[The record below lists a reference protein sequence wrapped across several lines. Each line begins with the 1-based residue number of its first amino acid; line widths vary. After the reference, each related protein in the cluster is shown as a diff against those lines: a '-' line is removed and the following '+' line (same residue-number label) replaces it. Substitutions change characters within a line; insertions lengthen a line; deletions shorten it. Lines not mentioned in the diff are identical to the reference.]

1 MTHFGVDAWEW
12 PPDAVLTGD
21 RLRVRRVNHH
31 DRRVILSGS
40 GADDKRHIL
49 IRIND
54 GESEPTLVV
63 TRGVGVMVRHL
74 AEPGHEP
81 GRFIDIVCH
90 ETGGHAAFCL
100 IGDEI
105 ARGLAVEGTSPSD
118 VVNHVISRWRHFWGR
133 VPQSS
138 LTLPQQIGLFAEL
151 WFLHTWLGRNGD
163 IAAAVGRWRGPT
175 GARHDFEWEGYSIEV
190 KATTSVNRLVHRIN
204 GVNQLVPPDTGLL
217 HLFSLQVRQEE
228 GAANSLPSLVERIR
242 SLAAG
247 TPNTAMDFEDKLAR
261 IGYAS
266 SHEAEYVT
274 IRLRVSSE
282 GLYRVNR
289 DFPRI
294 VPSSFSLGVPSGVEA
309 IEYDVNLS
317 GFEHLRV
324 ASRPSEMPV

>member
-1 MTHFGVDAWEW
+1 MTHFGEDAWEW

-21 RLRVRRVNHH
+21 RLRVRRVNPH
-31 DRRVILSGS
+31 DRRVILSGRD
-40 GADDKRHIL
+40 ADDKRHIL

-54 GESEPTLVV
+54 SESEPTAVA
-63 TRGVGVMVRHL
+63 TRGIEVTVRHL

-90 ETGGHAAFCL
+90 ETGGHAAFHL

-105 ARGLAVEGTSPSD
+105 ARGLVEEWASPSD
-118 VVNHVISRWRHFWGR
+118 VVDHVISRWRQFWGR
-133 VPQSS
+133 LPQ
-138 LTLPQQIGLFAEL
+138 TLLSVPQQIGLFAEL
-151 WFLHTWLGRNGD
+151 WFLHTWLGRDGN
-163 IAAAVGRWRGPT
+163 IVAAVGRWRGPT

-204 GVNQLVPPDTGLL
+204 GVNQLLPPDTGEL

-228 GAANSLPSLVERIR
+228 GAANSLLSLVDRIR
-242 SLAAG
+242 SLVAG
-247 TPNTAMDFEDKLAR
+247 TPDTAMDFEDKLAR
-261 IGYAS
+261 VGYAS
-266 SHEAEYVT
+266 SHGSEYAKL
-274 IRLRVSSE
+274 RLRVSGE
-282 GLYRVNR
+282 WLYRVDR

-309 IEYDVNLS
+309 IEYDVSLS